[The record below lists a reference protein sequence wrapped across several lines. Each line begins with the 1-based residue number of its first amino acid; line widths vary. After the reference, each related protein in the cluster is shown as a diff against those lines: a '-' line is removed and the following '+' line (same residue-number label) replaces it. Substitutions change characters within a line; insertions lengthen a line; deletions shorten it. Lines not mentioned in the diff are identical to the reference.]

1 MATIEQLSAALVKAD
16 AAGNTA
22 DAKVFA
28 EALRVL
34 KAQEAGAT
42 PGDPGSPGNPVEQ
55 SPAYREALQRASA
68 MGFQPPPEMTL
79 PEKIYNSTAATAN
92 ALANG
97 IPVLGPMA
105 QNLSDAIG
113 GTIAQVSTGDLGPI
127 LTPDRHKDSTAY
139 RDYVADQQAKR
150 RGFAHAAP
158 VASMAGNIVS
168 GVGAL
173 LATGGTSAGAQAL
186 GITSKLANPAAN
198 LGQRVI
204 NSGLSTLGI
213 GTADSI
219 ARGEKPT
226 DALAENLAPSGIAAA
241 LPLGGA
247 VVRAA
252 GRGVR
257 DNVIRP
263 IMTAANRENEV
274 TRRLAGGIKQDI
286 ASGARMTQGAERV
299 AANAG
304 ADVLNADRF
313 GSAIRTLARTAAN
326 VSSEADN
333 VFRQVTEQ
341 RFATQ
346 GNRAVNFVRR
356 LMGGATDDLALQDQ
370 LRTAAQATNK
380 RAYDAAYNAPKAR
393 AIWTPEIRNL
403 FAADPFKK
411 AVQAADSTGANYA
424 AVTGQKAVRNPF
436 VFDESGNVVGLRQ
449 LPGGGQALPN
459 LEFWD
464 IVQRNLRT
472 QAEQAA
478 RQGDN
483 LLASQIGEMRRQL
496 LSSLDGAVP
505 EFQQARRGAA
515 GFFGAEDAIEAG
527 RKAVKDT
534 RATPEIRRAVEAMS
548 PAEREAFSVGFSSEI
563 IDAISATRDRVNV
576 INSIFGSESA
586 RQRIAIALGPQRARE
601 LEAYVKMEQALD
613 LLRTATQG
621 NSTTAKQLIQAGL
634 MGGGAGGVG
643 YLASGGDLTSGFSA
657 ASIAILGR
665 RGLQMMGK
673 HVDDQVM
680 KRVAEILAS
689 PDPAQLQRAIQNAS
703 LSQAHMDA
711 IDAVMR
717 ALASGSRG
725 ALMAGES
732 AVEAQQPVGAR
743 P

>member
-34 KAQEAGAT
+34 KAQGGEAPPLG
-42 PGDPGSPGNPVEQ
+42 PDVVRLQGKVDDLPSRQ
-55 SPAYREALQRASA
+55 KPAADL
-68 MGFQPPPEMTL
+68 M
-79 PEKIYNSTAATAN
+79 NSTAATVN
-92 ALANG
+92 GLVNG
-97 IPVLGPMA
+97 IPILGPMT

-150 RGFAHAAP
+150 QGYARAAP
-158 VASMAGNIVS
+158 LASISGNLTTGIGSMIV
-168 GVGAL
+168 
-173 LATGGTSAGAQAL
+173 TGGSSAGAQAL
-186 GITSKLANPAAN
+186 GMTSKLANPAAN

-219 ARGEKPT
+219 VRGEKPT
-226 DALAENLAPSGIAAA
+226 DALAENLAPAGIAAA
-241 LPLGGA
+241 LPIGGTIL
-247 VVRAA
+247 RAA

-257 DNVIRP
+257 DNIIRP
-263 IMTAANRENEV
+263 IATAANRENEV
-274 TRRLAGGIKQDI
+274 TRRLSGGIQQDV

-299 AANAG
+299 ANDAG

-313 GSAIRTLARTAAN
+313 GSAIRTLARTASN
-326 VSSEADN
+326 VSPEADN
-333 VFRQVTEQ
+333 AFRQVTEQ
-341 RFATQ
+341 RFLTQ

-356 LMGGATDDLALQDQ
+356 LMGGATDDLALQER
-370 LRTAAQATNK
+370 LRTAARDTN
-380 RAYDAAYNAPKAR
+380 RAAYDTAYSAPKAK

-424 AVTGQKAVRNPF
+424 AVTGNKAVRNPF

-483 LLASQIGEMRRQL
+483 LLAGQIGEMRRQL

-515 GFFGAEDAIEAG
+515 GFFGAEDAIDAG
-527 RKAVKDT
+527 RKAVNSPKSV
-534 RATPEIRRAVEAMS
+534 PEIERAVAAMS
-548 PAEREAFSVGFSSEI
+548 ATEKEAFSVGFSSEI
-563 IDAISATRDRVNV
+563 IDAISASRDRVNV
-576 INSIFGSESA
+576 INSIFGSQSA
-586 RQRIAIALGPQRARE
+586 RDRIRIALGPQRARE
-601 LEAYVKMEQALD
+601 LEAYVKMEQVLD
-613 LLRTATQG
+613 QLRTATQG

-634 MGGGAGGVG
+634 MGGGAGGLG
-643 YLASGGDLTSGFSA
+643 YLASGGDWTAGISA
-657 ASIAILGR
+657 AVIAGWGR
-665 RGLQMMGK
+665 RGLQMLGK
-673 HVDDQVM
+673 RVDDQVM
-680 KRVAEILAS
+680 KSVAEILAS
-689 PDPAQLQRAIQNAS
+689 PDPSKLQRAIQNAS

-717 ALASGSRG
+717 ALAGTARGTLMGSGS
-725 ALMAGES
+725 AA
-732 AVEAQQPVGAR
+732 EAQQPIAITVRGGANSTAMA